1 MYTELCAFF
10 NTSLVHVLP
19 VTAQASALY
28 CAEVCLFTPIFRPA
42 QMKILPVR
50 PKHIHYVPRNP
61 EPFVKQG

>member
-1 MYTELCAFF
+1 MYTELCWPFF

-19 VTAQASALY
+19 VTGFKI
-28 CAEVCLFTPIFRPA
+28 CAKVCLFTLTFRPA

-50 PKHIHYVPRNP
+50 PKHIPYVPRNP